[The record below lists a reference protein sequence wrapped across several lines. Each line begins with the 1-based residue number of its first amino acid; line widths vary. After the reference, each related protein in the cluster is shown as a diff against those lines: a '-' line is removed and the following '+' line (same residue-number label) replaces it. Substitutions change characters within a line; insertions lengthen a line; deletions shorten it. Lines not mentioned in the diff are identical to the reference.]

1 MLRQDTLGLVDCQI
15 LLVILLMSLV
25 LVSLGSLASLSRLLT
40 ATYEA
45 LLI

>member
-1 MLRQDTLGLVDCQI
+1 MLRQDTLGLVECQI

-25 LVSLGSLASLSRLLT
+25 LVSLGSLTSLGRLLAT
-40 ATYEA
+40 TYEA